1 MAKVKLTPMQELYK
15 KQIRRLR
22 RAISREFR
30 KTGVQ
35 LDSSLIPEMPKRVTQ
50 KRLQEIKSIKPK
62 DLRRQSQYVDYETG
76 EIIDYETAKN
86 MWQNQQEIA
95 TPYELDFTQTVIDS
109 FYDSVSKYN
118 TDFQSRIKTW
128 ISSLINQHGKDAV
141 AQMLMDGAEAGVLV
155 TNKIAYSD
163 TACSEFMSEMM
174 EYLNM
179 DARTKADILGEIEAT
194 VGFEEPE

>member
-1 MAKVKLTPMQELYK
+1 MAKLTPMQELYK

-35 LDSSLIPEMPKRVTQ
+35 LDPSLIPEMPKRVTQ
-50 KRLQEIKSIKPK
+50 KALRDIKSIRPK
-62 DLRRQSQYVDYETG
+62 DLRRETTYYDP
-76 EIIDYETAKN
+76 EDLDRQIDYEEAKRL
-86 MWQNQQEIA
+86 WSEEQRQVQVIP
-95 TPYELDFTQTVIDS
+95 TLDFSNTVIDS
-109 FYDSVSKYN
+109 FLESISKYN
-118 TDFQSRIKTW
+118 ADFQNRMKAW
-128 ISSLINQHGKDAV
+128 ISGLINQYGKEVV

-179 DARTKADILGEIEAT
+179 DARTKADILAEIEES
-194 VGFEEPE
+194 VGYEEPD

>member
-1 MAKVKLTPMQELYK
+1 MQELFK
-15 KQIRRLR
+15 KQIKRLQ
-22 RAISREFR
+22 RAIQREYR
-30 KTGVQ
+30 KTGVE
-35 LDSSLIPEMPKRVTQ
+35 LDRSLIPEMPKRVTQ
-50 KRLQEIKSIKPK
+50 KALRDIKAIKPK

-86 MWQNQQEIA
+86 KWQMEQQIA
-95 TPYELDFTQTVIDS
+95 PAYELDFTQTVIDS
-109 FYDSVSKYN
+109 FYDSISKYN
-118 TDFQSRIKTW
+118 ADFQSRIKTW
-128 ISSLINQHGKDAV
+128 ISGLINEHGKEAV

-179 DARTKADILGEIEAT
+179 DSRTKADILAEIEASIGYDET
-194 VGFEEPE
+194 D

>member
-1 MAKVKLTPMQELYK
+1 MQELYK

-30 KTGVQ
+30 KTGVE

-62 DLRRQSQYVDYETG
+62 DLRRQSKYVDYETG

-109 FYDSVSKYN
+109 FYDSISKYN
-118 TDFQSRIKTW
+118 TDFQSRIKAW
-128 ISSLINQHGKDAV
+128 ISGLINQYGKDAV

>member
-1 MAKVKLTPMQELYK
+1 MAKLTPMQELFK
-15 KQIRRLR
+15 KQIKRLQ
-22 RAISREFR
+22 RAIQREYR
-30 KTGVQ
+30 KTGVE
-35 LDSSLIPEMPKRVTQ
+35 LDRSLIPEMPKRVTQ
-50 KRLQEIKSIKPK
+50 KALRDIKAIKPK

-86 MWQNQQEIA
+86 RWQNQQQIA

-109 FYDSVSKYN
+109 FYDSISKYN
-118 TDFQSRIKTW
+118 ADFQSRIKTW
-128 ISSLINQHGKDAV
+128 ISGLINQHGKEAV

-174 EYLNM
+174 EYLNV
-179 DARTKADILGEIEAT
+179 DVRTKADILAEIESSI
-194 VGFEEPE
+194 GYDEPD

>member
-1 MAKVKLTPMQELYK
+1 MAKLTPMQELYK

-30 KTGVQ
+30 KTGVE
-35 LDSSLIPEMPKRVTQ
+35 LDRSLIPEMPKRVTQ

-109 FYDSVSKYN
+109 FYDSISKYN
-118 TDFQSRIKTW
+118 TDFQSRIKIW
-128 ISSLINQHGKDAV
+128 ISGLINQHGKDAV

>member
-1 MAKVKLTPMQELYK
+1 MQTLYK
-15 KQIRRLR
+15 KQIQRLK
-22 RAISREFR
+22 RAIRREYR
-30 KTGVQ
+30 KTGIE
-35 LDSSLIPEMPKRVTQ
+35 LDSSLIPEMPNRITQ

-62 DLRRQSQYVDYETG
+62 DLRRQSKYVDYETG

-86 MWQNQQEIA
+86 MWQNKQQIA

-109 FYDSVSKYN
+109 FYDSISKYN
-118 TDFQSRIKTW
+118 TDFQSRIKAW
-128 ISSLINQHGKDAV
+128 ISGLINQYGKDAV

>member
-1 MAKVKLTPMQELYK
+1 MAKLTPMQELYK

-86 MWQNQQEIA
+86 MWKNQQEIA

-109 FYDSVSKYN
+109 FYQSISKYN
-118 TDFQSRIKTW
+118 ADFQSRIKTW
-128 ISSLINQHGKDAV
+128 ISSLINQYGKDAV

-179 DARTKADILGEIEAT
+179 DTRTKADVLGEIEASI
-194 VGFEEPE
+194 GYEEPD

>member
-1 MAKVKLTPMQELYK
+1 MAKLTPMQAEFM
-15 KQIRRLR
+15 KQVKRLR
-22 RAISREFR
+22 RAIRREYR
-30 KTGVQ
+30 KTGVE

-50 KRLQEIKSIKPK
+50 KALRDIKAIKPK

-76 EIIDYETAKN
+76 EIIDYETAKSR
-86 MWQNQQEIA
+86 WQNQQQIA
-95 TPYELDFTQTVIDS
+95 TPYELDFSQTVIDS
-109 FYDSVSKYN
+109 FYDSISKYN

-128 ISSLINQHGKDAV
+128 ISGLINQHGKEAV

-179 DARTKADILGEIEAT
+179 DVRTKADILAEIEASI
-194 VGFEEPE
+194 GYDEAD

>member
-1 MAKVKLTPMQELYK
+1 MAKLTPMQAEYM
-15 KQIRRLR
+15 KQIKRLQRIIRR
-22 RAISREFR
+22 EYR
-30 KTGVQ
+30 KTGVE
-35 LDSSLIPEMPKRVTQ
+35 LDKSLIPEMPKRVTQ
-50 KRLQEIKSIKPK
+50 KALREIKLIKPK

-86 MWQNQQEIA
+86 MWQNQQQVA

-109 FYDSVSKYN
+109 FYDSISKYN
-118 TDFQSRIKTW
+118 ADFQSRNKTW
-128 ISSLINQHGKDAV
+128 ISGLINQYGKEAV
-141 AQMLMDGAEAGVLV
+141 AQMLMDGAEAGILV

-179 DARTKADILGEIEAT
+179 DVSTKADILAEIE
-194 VGFEEPE
+194 VSIGFDEVD

>member
-1 MAKVKLTPMQELYK
+1 MQTEYM
-15 KQIRRLR
+15 KQVRRLR

-30 KTGVQ
+30 KTGVE
-35 LDSSLIPEMPKRVTQ
+35 LDRSLIPEMPTRVTQ
-50 KRLQEIKSIKPK
+50 KALREIKSIKPK

-86 MWQNQQEIA
+86 MWQNQQQIA

-109 FYDSVSKYN
+109 FYESISKYN
-118 TDFQSRIKTW
+118 ADFQSRMKTW
-128 ISSLINQHGKDAV
+128 ISGLISKYSKDAV

-155 TNKIAYSD
+155 TNKIAYDD

-174 EYLNM
+174 SYLKM
-179 DARTKADILGEIEAT
+179 DAKTKANILAEIEESI
-194 VGFEEPE
+194 GYEEPD

>member
-1 MAKVKLTPMQELYK
+1 MAKLTPMQELYK

-30 KTGVQ
+30 KTGVE
-35 LDSSLIPEMPKRVTQ
+35 LDRSLIPEMPKRVTK

-109 FYDSVSKYN
+109 FYDSISKYN
-118 TDFQSRIKTW
+118 TDFQSRIKIW

>member
-1 MAKVKLTPMQELYK
+1 MAKLTPMQAEYM
-15 KQIRRLR
+15 KQVRRLR

-30 KTGVQ
+30 KTGVE
-35 LDSSLIPEMPKRVTQ
+35 LDKSLIPEMPKRVTQ
-50 KRLQEIKSIKPK
+50 KALRDIKSIKPK

-86 MWQNQQEIA
+86 MWQNKQQIA

-109 FYDSVSKYN
+109 FYDSISKYN
-118 TDFQSRIKTW
+118 ADFQSRIKTW
-128 ISSLINQHGKDAV
+128 ISGLINQYGKEAV

-179 DARTKADILGEIEAT
+179 DTRTKADILGEIEASI
-194 VGFEEPE
+194 GFDEID

>member
-1 MAKVKLTPMQELYK
+1 MQTLYE
-15 KQIRRLR
+15 KQIQRLK
-22 RAISREFR
+22 RAIRREYR
-30 KTGVQ
+30 KTGVE

-50 KRLQEIKSIKPK
+50 ERLQEIKSIKPK
-62 DLRRQSQYVDYETG
+62 DLRRQSQYADYETG

-86 MWQNQQEIA
+86 KWKFEQQIA
-95 TPYELDFTQTVIDS
+95 TAYQLDFTQTVIDS
-109 FYDSVSKYN
+109 FYESISKYN
-118 TDFQSRIKTW
+118 TDFQSRIKAW
-128 ISSLINQHGKDAV
+128 ISSLINQYGKDAV
-141 AQMLMDGAEAGVLV
+141 SQMLMDGAEAGVLV

>member
-1 MAKVKLTPMQELYK
+1 MQTLYK
-15 KQIRRLR
+15 KQIQRLK
-22 RAISREFR
+22 RAIRREYR
-30 KTGVQ
+30 KTGVE
-35 LDSSLIPEMPKRVTQ
+35 LDSSLIPEMPNRVTQ

-86 MWQNQQEIA
+86 MWQSKQQIA

-109 FYDSVSKYN
+109 FYDSISKYN
-118 TDFQSRIKTW
+118 SDFQSRIKAW
-128 ISSLINQHGKDAV
+128 ISGLINQYGKDAV

>member
-1 MAKVKLTPMQELYK
+1 MQTLYK
-15 KQIRRLR
+15 KQIQRLK
-22 RAISREFR
+22 RAIRREYR
-30 KTGVQ
+30 KTGVE
-35 LDSSLIPEMPKRVTQ
+35 LGSSLIPEMPNRVTQ

-86 MWQNQQEIA
+86 KWKFEQQITTA
-95 TPYELDFTQTVIDS
+95 YQLDFTQTVIDS
-109 FYDSVSKYN
+109 FYESISKYN
-118 TDFQSRIKTW
+118 TDFQSRIKAW
-128 ISSLINQHGKDAV
+128 ISGLINQYGKDAV

-179 DARTKADILGEIEAT
+179 DARTKADILAEIEES
-194 VGFEEPE
+194 VGYEEPD